1 MEKRNLPPR
10 SLYRLV
16 TDGEET
22 DGTETLDRHPILPIV
37 PMALDP
43 STTIYLGWH
52 PLE

>member
-37 PMALDP
+37 PMALF
-43 STTIYLGWH
+43 
-52 PLE
+52 